1 MSVSFPRRVQQR
13 VDENRKL
20 GEKLQQVH
28 RVLANETTGKHFDNI
43 CHRRSSLCSSVDMPN
58 ALLEE
63 CLVGGF
69 AASMLVYWSAAL
81 QENLK
86 NEKVVQDGIMDGL
99 WRDLIPSAGS
109 GGPQLPSG
117 ILAKF
122 FLLGAIF
129 WVVDILGRFGDFADA
144 SIPFCNQTDHL
155 RQAKET
161 CCRCLICARV

>member
-1 MSVSFPRRVQQR
+1 MQQR
-13 VDENRKL
+13 IDENRKL

-58 ALLEE
+58 ALLQE
-63 CLVGGF
+63 CLVTGF

-99 WRDLIPSAGS
+99 WRDSIPSARS

-129 WVVDILGRFGDFADA
+129 LSSGHPWTIWGFCGCQYPFLQSNRPPEAGQGNLLQILKKGCF
-144 SIPFCNQTDHL
+144 Q
-155 RQAKET
+155 K
-161 CCRCLICARV
+161 